1 MLLPIMRNVF
11 GISTRK
17 KISLD
22 SRADRVS
29 LHPMSKQLDKN
40 IRHYLSL
47 LGSKGRRV
55 NSPAQQQAARI
66 NGAKNAIACAKK
78 RAGK

>member
-1 MLLPIMRNVF
+1 MQS
-11 GISTRK
+11 GYAISITNRK
-17 KISLD
+17 TENSLD
-22 SRADRVS
+22 SRAVRVS
-29 LHPMSKQLDKN
+29 FHPMSKQLDKN

-66 NGAKNAIACAKK
+66 NGAKNAIASAKR